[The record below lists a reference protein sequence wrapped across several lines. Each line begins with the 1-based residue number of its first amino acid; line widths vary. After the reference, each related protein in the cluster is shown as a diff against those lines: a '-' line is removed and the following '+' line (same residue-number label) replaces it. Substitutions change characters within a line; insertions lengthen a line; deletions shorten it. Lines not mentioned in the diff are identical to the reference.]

1 VDTGKEQPLAGLKWV
16 NKGTCNSS
24 LESCMGFIKN
34 VISSSIL
41 LLFVFLVLFLQKR
54 AKKKKAF
61 IFQNKKLFYAYK
73 GIFLR
78 FGKHFLLINI
88 L

>member
-1 VDTGKEQPLAGLKWV
+1 MHGVYKE
-16 NKGTCNSS
+16 CD
-24 LESCMGFIKN
+24 F
-34 VISSSIL
+34 L
-41 LLFVFLVLFLQKR
+41 LHTFAFCFFGPFLTEEGE
-54 AKKKKAF
+54 KKKAF

-88 L
+88 F